1 MVLSL
6 QRVLV
11 TLIVVFTCLV
21 LVTLFACAPATTP
34 ATQPESPIE
43 QLASATA
50 EVPAT
55 TSSDPFED
63 AIAKDAHW
71 YAERFGVS
79 HEEAVRRLRWQGA
92 IGELDSALR
101 GERRTFA
108 GLWIEHEPV
117 YQIVVAF
124 TVADGSEIL
133 QPYLTGKPYAGYI
146 TIRQHRYTLAELE
159 AAQREAIAIVNQL
172 AIPTSGGVD
181 VQNNRA
187 TLVVGNPDLLL
198 AEIEAAG
205 LSLPDPVA
213 VLPLDPDNLSVT
225 NHSRVEQYLGPD
237 GQTIYFPHQ
246 APSLVYHD
254 GDAHGRLVL
263 DDTGCLRLQPAQDGE
278 AAPLVIWPHDYHLR
292 LAENNGADNGIEILD
307 GRNTVVASTLETD
320 IVSWGGSHTT
330 SFSGPDMPIDACPG
344 PYWLLAPI
352 SMRALESYDNTLTAR
367 SDEPITILVPK
378 IPTPGEGET
387 LVYPTA
393 QIHGTLIQEGPCLR
407 LKQNKENGT
416 TYLIIWP
423 PDYYYEERNG
433 TIMIVNGRNQI
444 RATVGEMVELGGGH
458 MPGSIAAE
466 LDPTV
471 KEYCPGPYLFG
482 W

>member
-1 MVLSL
+1 MFNYCVLF
-6 QRVLV
+6 
-11 TLIVVFTCLV
+11 LIMNLACL
-21 LVTLFACAPATTP
+21 LFACTPATTP
-34 ATQPESPIE
+34 TTQPESLIE
-43 QLASATA
+43 QPASTTEIITE
-50 EVPAT
+50 EVTAT

-63 AIAKDAHW
+63 AIAIDAHW

-92 IGELDSALR
+92 IGELGSALR

-108 GLWIEHEPV
+108 GLWVEHEPV

-124 TVADGSEIL
+124 TVADGADIL
-133 QPYLTGKPYAGYI
+133 QPYLAGQPYADYI

-159 AAQREAIAIVNQL
+159 AAQREAVAIVNQL

-181 VQNNRA
+181 IQNNQA

-205 LSLPDPVA
+205 LSLPETVA
-213 VLPLDPDNLSVT
+213 VLPIDPDNMSAT
-225 NHSRVEQYLGPD
+225 NRSRVEQYPGPK

-254 GDAHGRLVL
+254 GDAQGRLVL
-263 DDTGCLRLQPAQDGE
+263 DDSGCLRLQPAHDDE

-292 LAENNGADNGIEILD
+292 PAESNGADNGIEILN

-330 SFSGPDMPIDACPG
+330 TFSGPDMPIDACPG

-352 SMRALESYDNTLTAR
+352 SRE
-367 SDEPITILVPK
+367 
-378 IPTPGEGET
+378 
-387 LVYPTA
+387 
-393 QIHGTLIQEGPCLR
+393 
-407 LKQNKENGT
+407 
-416 TYLIIWP
+416 
-423 PDYYYEERNG
+423 
-433 TIMIVNGRNQI
+433 
-444 RATVGEMVELGGGH
+444 
-458 MPGSIAAE
+458 
-466 LDPTV
+466 
-471 KEYCPGPYLFG
+471 
-482 W
+482 